1 VEAES
6 PLLPIWRKGLFNT
19 DVSEAFLQSTS
30 MLSIRPELVLY
41 GHGASLWQR
50 IG

>member
-6 PLLPIWRKGLFNT
+6 PLLSIWRRGLFNT
-19 DVSEAFLQSTS
+19 DVSEVPSLYLNVFYPA
-30 MLSIRPELVLY
+30 ELVLY

-50 IG
+50 MR